1 MFRFFFRL
9 FLIGYVLSTV
19 VLNVSVSFADENQ
32 KVYTSSSELSRELM
46 GDWQKA
52 FIYVKDCIR
61 FEPSVYLLKSPQGVL
76 WGRSGNAMEQ
86 AVLLIEV
93 LKNQGR
99 DIRLVSGRLSE
110 TNAANLIRS
119 MFPEKKDFS
128 YGQEI
133 PLSKPHEDNK
143 LISIVKNHFWVQ
155 IKNENQ
161 WLDLDPTFSDAEPG
175 KAYAEVEKTYTKLP
189 DEVYPK
195 MKISLSIEKGGKR
208 EDVLMLEHKLQDMA
222 NQPVTLSIST
232 SFQESKEE
240 ASSGGTLGGAFGG
253 LSRGASGKK
262 GKKGLT
268 AEYLARLKIKDG
280 MEVSG
285 KFEEKIPEKSKTVAG
300 KDSLSRVWI
309 NFCLSLNGKPLLETE
324 RVLFEKLREKD
335 EFLLFQRH
343 SILIS
348 GNSIPIE
355 SWEKDLEKM
364 TDSRLLK
371 QVKSEVAEIKKSL
384 KSKKDKNSLLKESL
398 SLEEKLGE
406 NLGHL
411 INMIF
416 AYSSDSLTKD
426 AGQALSVYSYY
437 LLPRI
442 ILTSVAGD
450 GKKVSTG
457 MDLRQDRVAAVPYP
471 GQALAMKETF
481 LYGRGV
487 FESVLEG
494 KILELFLGKKVLTT
508 AFIMQEATKRKV
520 PVRFYS
526 ELEKSEL
533 EKLGMPDPVLGRALK
548 TIDSGFILI
557 VPERSIRFNGENRW
571 GWWQID
577 PQTREATGVLDTGL
591 HQAMFERTILDTEG
605 MLNSKMGFTIGAI
618 TGAVDTYW
626 MLATMTLKYG
636 EINEAALEEIKA
648 YMKELNVYM
657 CPEFEKSVSA
667 TIASATIID
676 IEDCYKKEYSLG
688 FEGGVKI
695 DMGWCQA
702 FAKGFACAS
711 TSILNY
717 YLSKYD

>member
-1 MFRFFFRL
+1 MFKSYFRL
-9 FLIGYVLSTV
+9 SLIVYVLSTV
-19 VLNVSVSFADENQ
+19 VLNVSVSFAAENQ
-32 KVYTSSSELSRELM
+32 KVYTSVSELSRELM

-61 FEPSVYLLKSPQGVL
+61 FEPSAYLLKSPQGVL

-86 AVLLIEV
+86 AVLLIEA
-93 LKNQGR
+93 LKTQSR

-268 AEYLARLKIKDG
+268 AEYLARLKIKEG

-343 SILIS
+343 SIFIS
-348 GNSIPIE
+348 GNSIPLE
-355 SWEKDLEKM
+355 SWEKDLEKV
-364 TDSRLLK
+364 TDPRLLK
-371 QVKSEVAEIKKSL
+371 QVKSKIAEIKKSL
-384 KSKKDKNSLLKESL
+384 KSKKDKSLLLKESL

-437 LLPRI
+437 SLPRI

-450 GKKVSTG
+450 GKNVSMG
-457 MDLRQDRVAAVPYP
+457 MDLRQDSVAVVPYP

-508 AFIMQEATKRKV
+508 AFIMQEATKRKI
-520 PVRFYS
+520 PIRFYS

-533 EKLGMPDPVLGRALK
+533 EKLGMPDPVLNRALK

-605 MLNSKMGFTIGAI
+605 MLNSIMGYTIGAI
-618 TGAVDTYW
+618 TGAVGTQW
-626 MLATMTLKYG
+626 MLATMILKYG
-636 EINEAALEEIKA
+636 EINAAALEEIKA
-648 YMKELNVYM
+648 YMKELNTYI
-657 CPEFEKSVSA
+657 CPGFEISVSA

-688 FEGGVKI
+688 FDGGVKI